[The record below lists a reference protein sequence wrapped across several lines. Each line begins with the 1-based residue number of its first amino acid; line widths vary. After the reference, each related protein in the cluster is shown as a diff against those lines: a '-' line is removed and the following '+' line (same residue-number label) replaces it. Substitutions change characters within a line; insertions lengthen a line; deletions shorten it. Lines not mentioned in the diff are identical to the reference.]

1 MGIILNKPMQDARL
15 RELIDQLLIPIGES
29 FRNIPVHF
37 GGPVEHGRGFV
48 LHSADYESEISTLVV
63 DADFALTATQ
73 DILEEFAQGRGP
85 ELAVMALGYAGW
97 GPSQLEAEIGELG
110 RPLIYPFF
118 MARGWF
124 TGQVLAKKARELGLE
139 IDFRQTNHEGVL
151 VDWLHEARSTGA
163 KAVLL
168 NAAAYTHTSVALLD
182 AIKAIGVPVI
192 EVHLSDPA
200 TREGFRHL
208 SYVGMAAVDE
218 VKGLGA
224 RGYAV
229 ALEKA
234 AAL

>member
-1 MGIILNKPMQDARL
+1 MTPT
-15 RELIDQLLIPIGES
+15 
-29 FRNIPVHF
+29 V
-37 GGPVEHGRGFV
+37 FV
-48 LHSADYESEISTLVV
+48 LN
-63 DADFALTATQ
+63 
-73 DILEEFAQGRGP
+73 GP
-85 ELAVMALGYAGW
+85 NLNLLG
-97 GPSQLEAEIGELG
+97 
-110 RPLIYPFF
+110 
-118 MARGWF
+118 
-124 TGQVLAKKARELGLE
+124 AREPDIYGHDTLADIEAKVRGKASGLGLA

-151 VDWLHEARSTGA
+151 VDWLHEARERGA

-168 NAAAYTHTSVALLD
+168 NAGAYTHTSIALLD

-200 TREGFRHL
+200 TREPFRHR

-224 RGYAV
+224 GSYLV